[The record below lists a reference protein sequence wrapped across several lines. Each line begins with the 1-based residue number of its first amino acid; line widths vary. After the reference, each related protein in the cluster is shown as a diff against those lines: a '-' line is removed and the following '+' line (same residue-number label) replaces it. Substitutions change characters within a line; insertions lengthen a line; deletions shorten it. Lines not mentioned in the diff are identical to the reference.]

1 MSDMV
6 DDFESCYRLSDSR
19 DPRYDGVFFIAVTST
34 RIYCRPSCP
43 ARIAKRANVRFYPT
57 AAAAQSA
64 GFRACKRCRPDA
76 APGSPEWN
84 WRADS
89 VARAMRLI
97 ADGTVDREGVSGLA
111 RRLGFSDRHLRRLLS
126 EQVGASPVALAR
138 AQRANTA
145 RLLIEST
152 AMPLAEA
159 AFTAGFHSVRQFNDT
174 IRDVYAS
181 TPTAMRRRSS
191 TGNTRSPGVVE
202 LRLSCREPFDATAL
216 LRFLEKRAVPGLEE
230 VSGDT
235 YRRALTLAH
244 SIGVVELS
252 PEARGVRCVLHL
264 DLRDLAATVAHCRR
278 LLDLDADP
286 LAIADAL
293 GRDDVIG
300 GLVRARPGLRVPGC
314 VDGGELALRA
324 VLGQRVSLRAAR
336 IQTARLVE
344 TFGTPLQQPVGTV
357 THAFPAAAVLAEA
370 DPKALV
376 GLALRPEPLQTLAA
390 RLANGDVRID
400 AGADPTEA
408 LTRLLAI
415 RGIGPWTAAY
425 VAMRGFHDPDAFPPG
440 DAGVRRALSAL
451 GRPDYPRGAAVLQ
464 QRWRPWR
471 AYAALQLWTS
481 LHDRP
486 PTQHRSRPS
495 GRRRPRRSPGRNAPS
510 GLSGPLQAGSG
521 CTATDTTERTIQVGW
536 RDGAVLQP
544 PADDKPRAPR
554 AGSTAGPRTHG

>member
-1 MSDMV
+1 MSDATMRNML

-19 DPRYDGVFFIAVTST
+19 DPRYDGIFFIAVTST

-43 ARIAKRANVRFYPT
+43 ARIAKRANVRFFPT

-97 ADGTVDREGVSGLA
+97 ADGTVDREGVTGLA

-152 AMPLAEA
+152 TMPLAEA
-159 AFTAGFHSVRQFNDT
+159 AFAAGFHSVRQFNDT

-181 TPTAMRRRSS
+181 TPTEMRRRSNG
-191 TGNTRSPGVVE
+191 GNPRPPGVVE
-202 LRLSCREPFDATAL
+202 LRLSCREPFDGTAL
-216 LRFLEKRAVPGLEE
+216 LRFLEARAVPCLED

-235 YRRALTLAH
+235 YRRALTLGH
-244 SIGVVELS
+244 GIGVVELT
-252 PEARGVRCVLHL
+252 PEVRAVRCVLRL
-264 DLRDLAATVAHCRR
+264 DLRDLATAVAHCRR

-286 LAIADAL
+286 LAIAEGL

-300 GLVRARPGLRVPGC
+300 GLVHARPGLRVPGC

-324 VLGQRVSLRAAR
+324 VLGQHVSRRAAR
-336 IQTARLVE
+336 SQTARLVE
-344 TFGTPLQQPVGTV
+344 AFGTRLERPVGTV
-357 THAFPAAAVLAEA
+357 THLFPAAAVLAEA
-370 DPKALV
+370 DPEALV
-376 GLALRPEPLQTLAA
+376 GLAIRPEPLQTLAA
-390 RLANGDVRID
+390 WLANGDVRID
-400 AGADPTEA
+400 AGSDPTEA
-408 LTRLLAI
+408 LSQLLAI
-415 RGIGPWTAAY
+415 PGIGPWTAAY

-440 DAGVRRALSAL
+440 DARLRHALKAL
-451 GRPDYPRGAAVLQ
+451 GRPDDRRTLGVLQ

-481 LHDRP
+481 LHD
-486 PTQHRSRPS
+486 
-495 GRRRPRRSPGRNAPS
+495 
-510 GLSGPLQAGSG
+510 
-521 CTATDTTERTIQVGW
+521 
-536 RDGAVLQP
+536 
-544 PADDKPRAPR
+544 
-554 AGSTAGPRTHG
+554 